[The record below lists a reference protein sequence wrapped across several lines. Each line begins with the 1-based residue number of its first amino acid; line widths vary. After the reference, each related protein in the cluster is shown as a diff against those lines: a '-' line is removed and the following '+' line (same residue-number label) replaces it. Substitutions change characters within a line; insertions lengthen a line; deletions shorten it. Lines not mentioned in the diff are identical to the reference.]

1 MQPAD
6 FYVTMRALML
16 LCLILGLAASPAR
29 AQDVAVG
36 ITTTAQPFVI
46 TDPSGRLDGF
56 NVELARLL
64 CARMG
69 RTCSLEPTTFPQLL
83 SRIEEG
89 TFQMGF
95 GNTLKTPEREKKM
108 LFSAPIWRSTSSFVT
123 ATTRPAIDPPQA
135 RAQLRTC
142 VVRKSMQEAFLA
154 AQPGP
159 DENIV
164 AISTYR
170 ELFDGLTGGACD
182 AALLP
187 TVNVLDFLNRE
198 QGRGYDYSGPPVDDS
213 RLSGSVHI
221 VVSKCRPDLLTALDA
236 AISAIKLDG
245 SYRILMAR
253 HFPFDIN

>member
-1 MQPAD
+1 
-6 FYVTMRALML
+6 MRPLML
-16 LCLILGLAASPAR
+16 LCLFLGLAAPVAR
-29 AQDVAVG
+29 AEDIAVG

-69 RTCSLEPTTFPQLL
+69 RTCSLEPTPFPQLL

-95 GNTLKTPEREKKM
+95 GNALKTPEREKKM
-108 LFSAPIWRSTSSFVT
+108 LFSAPIWRSTSSFVAPAGT
-123 ATTRPAIDPPQA
+123 PAIDPARA
-135 RAQLRTC
+135 RAQLRIC

-159 DENIV
+159 DDHIV
-164 AISTYR
+164 AVATYR
-170 ELFDGLTGGACD
+170 EIFDSLTGSVCT

-198 QGRGYDYSGPPVDDS
+198 QGRGYDYSGPPLSDP
-213 RLSGSVHI
+213 RLSGTVHI
-221 VVSKCRPDLLTALDA
+221 VVSKGRPDLLSALDA
-236 AISAIKLDG
+236 AINAINLDG
-245 SYRILMAR
+245 SYRVLVAR
-253 HFPFDIN
+253 HFPFDIH